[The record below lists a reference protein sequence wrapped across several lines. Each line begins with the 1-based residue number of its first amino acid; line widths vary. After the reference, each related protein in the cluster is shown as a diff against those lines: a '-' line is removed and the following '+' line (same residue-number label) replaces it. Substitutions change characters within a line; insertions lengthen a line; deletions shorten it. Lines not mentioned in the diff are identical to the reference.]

1 MFEIREASP
10 TQGSSMYIVIKLNF
24 AITLSPSSGC
34 YFILKNKVNK
44 TAFLY
49 P

>member
-1 MFEIREASP
+1 MFEIQEALP
-10 TQGSSMYIVIKLNF
+10 TQGTSMYIVIKLNF
-24 AITLSPSSGC
+24 AITLSPPSGC
-34 YFILKNKVNK
+34 YFILKNKLNK